1 MKNYYVIPC
10 FISAAAVLTAGGA
23 FAQQCTQAPSCAE
36 LGFTDSVSDCAD
48 DGILYCPFDKS
59 KVFCRKVDNTGEQCE
74 ALGYQL
80 IGGTIVNGIIS
91 GGLLC
96 RTDYKVEYCPYNN
109 KYGKCV
115 APGADCEE
123 QGYQLIQ
130 NGINQLF
137 CLSGQT
143 MEYCPSDS
151 KYGKCVG
158 EASCFGLGYQPI
170 WNESGIRVLICT
182 IGQTLEYCPSDNT
195 YGKCVGGTDCKAAG
209 YTKNPT
215 CLSGQTKIYCP
226 SDSSYAKCTGGSDSC
241 LIGFLN
247 TPESCQRCP
256 NGIKANGYKT
266 SSGQICY
273 SCCSASEICL
283 NCSNAGNFEQTGP
296 SLAL

>member
-10 FISAAAVLTAGGA
+10 FISAAAVWAAGGA
-23 FAQQCTQAPSCAE
+23 FAQQCVQAPSCAE

-80 IGGTIVNGIIS
+80 IQDGNS
-91 GGLLC
+91 
-96 RTDYKVEYCPYNN
+96 R
-109 KYGKCV
+109 
-115 APGADCEE
+115 
-123 QGYQLIQ
+123 
-130 NGINQLF
+130 LF

-170 WNESGIRVLICT
+170 RNESGIMALFCA

-226 SDSSYAKCTGGSDSC
+226 SDSSYAKCTGGSESC

-247 TPESCQRCP
+247 TPESCQSCP

>member
-10 FISAAAVLTAGGA
+10 FISAAAVWAVGGA

-36 LGFTDSVSDCAD
+36 LGFTDSVTDCAD

-80 IGGTIVNGIIS
+80 IQ
-91 GGLLC
+91 
-96 RTDYKVEYCPYNN
+96 D
-109 KYGKCV
+109 
-115 APGADCEE
+115 
-123 QGYQLIQ
+123 
-130 NGINQLF
+130 GINQLF

-158 EASCFGLGYQPI
+158 EASCFGLGYRPI
-170 WNESGIRVLICT
+170 RNESGIMVLYCAV
-182 IGQTLEYCPSDNT
+182 GQTLEYCPSDNT

-215 CLSGQTKIYCP
+215 CLSGQMKIYCP
-226 SDSSYAKCTGGSDSC
+226 SDRSYAKCTGGSESC

-247 TPESCQRCP
+247 TPESCQSCP

>member
-10 FISAAAVLTAGGA
+10 FISAAAVWAAGGA

-36 LGFTDSVSDCAD
+36 LGFTDSVTDCAD

-123 QGYQLIQ
+123 QGYQ
-130 NGINQLF
+130 
-137 CLSGQT
+137 
-143 MEYCPSDS
+143 
-151 KYGKCVG
+151 
-158 EASCFGLGYQPI
+158 PI
-170 WNESGIRVLICT
+170 RNESGIMALFCA

-195 YGKCVGGTDCKAAG
+195 YGKCVGGTDCEAAG

-215 CLSGQTKIYCP
+215 CLSGQMKIYCP
-226 SDSSYAKCTGGSDSC
+226 SDRSYAKCTGGSDSC

-247 TPESCQRCP
+247 TLESCQSCP

>member
-1 MKNYYVIPC
+1 M
-10 FISAAAVLTAGGA
+10 
-23 FAQQCTQAPSCAE
+23 
-36 LGFTDSVSDCAD
+36 
-48 DGILYCPFDKS
+48 
-59 KVFCRKVDNTGEQCE
+59 DNTGEQCE
-74 ALGYQL
+74 ALGYRL
-80 IGGTIVNGIIS
+80 IQDGN
-91 GGLLC
+91 
-96 RTDYKVEYCPYNN
+96 YKFVCLITETVEYCPYND
-109 KYGKCV
+109 KYAKCV
-115 APGADCEE
+115 SPTVDCESL
-123 QGYQLIQ
+123 GYKLIQ
-130 NGINQLF
+130 GSS
-137 CLSGQT
+137 LSIG
-143 MEYCPSDS
+143 C
-151 KYGKCVG
+151 
-158 EASCFGLGYQPI
+158 
-170 WNESGIRVLICT
+170 R

-195 YGKCVGGTDCKAAG
+195 YGKCVGSSGGGELVIDCKAAG

-226 SDSSYAKCTGGSDSC
+226 SDSSYAKCTGGSESC